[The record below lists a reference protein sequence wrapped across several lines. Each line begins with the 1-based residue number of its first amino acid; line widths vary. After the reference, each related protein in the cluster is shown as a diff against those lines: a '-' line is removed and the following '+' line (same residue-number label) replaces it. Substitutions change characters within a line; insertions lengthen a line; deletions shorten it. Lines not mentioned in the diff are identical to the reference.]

1 MKSFKRF
8 IKEGIEKRG
17 DKFVVTDSSGDK
29 ILGTHGSRKKALKQL
44 AAVEI
49 SKKKKLTEQ
58 RAGMLTTVL
67 ASTPLLAGVAHA
79 QHKVRRG
86 DTLSQLAAQHNI
98 STDELAAHNQITDK
112 DKIQVG
118 QVIEFPPSTS
128 DSSPAPRNTSLPRD
142 PSPPD
147 ERSTGILP
155 GGIRGGDPRGSRR
168 TTPRTETPRTTP
180 RTETPVSTPSP
191 QPKTPTTPAATPPE
205 SRLYTVVAGDQ
216 GMRIAAGLGFPWKAL
231 KDANPN
237 TDWNN
242 LPIGSKLN
250 IPPATQATAQETP
263 KEKAG
268 EPLHSAC
275 VGELCDAL
283 AFAETGPYQGRDHGG
298 EMRNL
303 IGSTALTKFQIL
315 KPTSEDF
322 RKRRPE
328 GFTPEAIKHAEEIYA
343 LDIPPGGSIPL
354 DVIDHAAS
362 RQHAQGVVAGMIK
375 DMKLPAE
382 PSTWD
387 DSQLTKFIKRYRG
400 VSETKDPKY
409 YEKVRSKFKELS
421 S

>member
-67 ASTPLLAGVAHA
+67 ASTPLLAGVANA
-79 QHKVRRG
+79 QHKVKRG
-86 DTLSQLAAQHNI
+86 DTLSQLAAKHNI
-98 STDELAAHNQITDK
+98 STEDLAAHNQITDP

-118 QVIEFPPSTS
+118 QVIKFPSSTS
-128 DSSPAPRNTSLPRD
+128 DETPAPRNTSLPRD

-155 GGIRGGDPRGSRR
+155 AGIRGGDPRGSRR
-168 TTPRTETPRTTP
+168 TTPRTETPKTTP

-205 SRLYTVVAGDQ
+205 SRSYKVASGDQ
-216 GMRIAAGLGFPWKAL
+216 GMRIAKAQGVSWKAL
-231 KDANPN
+231 QDANPN
-237 TDWNN
+237 TDWNK
-242 LPIGSKLN
+242 LQIGSELN
-250 IPPATQATAQETP
+250 IPGGTQATAQETP
-263 KEKAG
+263 KKKAG
-268 EPLHSAC
+268 GPLHSGC

-283 AFAETGPYQGRDHGG
+283 GFAETGPYQGRDHGG

-303 IGSTALTKFQIL
+303 TGSTALTRYQIL

-322 RKRRPE
+322 RRRRPG
-328 GFTPEAIKHAEEIYA
+328 GFTPEAIKYAEKIYD
-343 LDIPPGGSIPL
+343 LDIPTGGSIPL
-354 DVIDHAAS
+354 DVIDHDAS
-362 RQHAQGVVAGMIK
+362 RQHAQGIVAGMIK

-387 DSQLTKFIKRYRG
+387 DSQMTKFIKRYRG